1 MPKIISGRNRNGK
14 KEKKQYLKK
23 SGKDYSISGTWE
35 GRKTQ
40 SPSTCF
46 SRKDDSAF
54 VFFISVESGLPGRGK
69 GEKEKEGGQP
79 RFSILLRCFFN
90 RQRRPRNLDSDS
102 AGIRFPLLLV
112 LYCGSNKAACKFIR
126 GRRQNILSLSR
137 QDMGQEDSNFVW
149 HTKRASLNEN

>member
-69 GEKEKEGGQP
+69 GEKEKEGNPVSQF
-79 RFSILLRCFFN
+79 FSGASTVSGGRGIWTVT
-90 RQRRPRNLDSDS
+90 RPEYDSPYS
-102 AGIRFPLLLV
+102 SSCTVARIRLLV
-112 LYCGSNKAACKFIR
+112 NSYVGEGRISCPFLDKTWGKRIQTLCGIQR
-126 GRRQNILSLSR
+126 GL
-137 QDMGQEDSNFVW
+137 
-149 HTKRASLNEN
+149 H